1 MKKSATYIMV
11 TVVGLLIPALLA
23 IGSFLGFP
31 NDPQLGGCFWIL
43 IVIKGVVDLLFKDDD
58 IPVTKDPDP
67 VDYKPAYMIFLDSRE
82 EVDKFT
88 DFCFGRIDECGRLLL
103 KDINNYFGL
112 TVYEEDSDIGWTFD
126 QKPFIKVQPSKNA
139 NTGYMYTVEF
149 PKWRNFC
156 V

>member
-67 VDYKPAYMIFLDSRE
+67 H
-82 EVDKFT
+82 
-88 DFCFGRIDECGRLLL
+88 
-103 KDINNYFGL
+103 
-112 TVYEEDSDIGWTFD
+112 
-126 QKPFIKVQPSKNA
+126 
-139 NTGYMYTVEF
+139 
-149 PKWRNFC
+149 
-156 V
+156 